1 MIGLNHALT
10 GAAIGL
16 AVQRPLL
23 VIPLAF
29 ASHFLLDML
38 PHFGGHVYQ
47 WGHKTFTKIIAVD
60 GIATATAII
69 LIILIAP
76 ALAASVLLGVF
87 FAMLPDA
94 LLVHYYTTGKKP
106 HWFHN
111 FHLKIQWYE
120 RPPGLLIEA
129 VYLLAIAPVVIILT

>member
-16 AVQRPLL
+16 AVQKPLL

-47 WGHKTFTKIIAVD
+47 WGHRHFGKIIAVD
-60 GIATATAII
+60 GVVTLLAIL
-69 LIILIAP
+69 LIIFAVP
-76 ALAASVLLGVF
+76 AFMWPVLLGVF

-94 LLVHYYTTGKKP
+94 LLVPYYLSGKRP
-106 HWFHN
+106 HWFHS
-111 FHLKIQWYE
+111 FHLNIQWYE
-120 RPPGLLIEA
+120 QPPGLLVEGL
-129 VYLLAIAPVVIILT
+129 YLLLVGNILFG